1 MVSEKQTDV
10 LQALASIGPM
20 TNYELRLQLGISKD
34 SCVDV
39 LRRLKRKDMVRVVA
53 YEYDGSGAGRKVQ
66 VYAEGGGG
74 DADKPAP
81 TVNTN
86 PVTRARMMARR
97 QKEYG
102 VWAGLVR

>member
-1 MVSEKQTDV
+1 MTTEKQTDV

-20 TNYELRLQLGISKD
+20 TNYELRLHLGISKD
-34 SCVDV
+34 SCSDV
-39 LRRLKRKDMVRVVA
+39 MYRLKRKDMVRVVN
-53 YEYDGSGAGRKVQ
+53 YEFDGSNAGRKVQ

-74 DADKPAP
+74 DVEKPAP
-81 TVNTN
+81 VVNVN
-86 PVTRARMMARR
+86 PVARAKMIARR